1 MRGTVATVLT
11 VLRQRRWVG
20 FTLFTVFMLAL
31 FVRLGIWQFGKL
43 VVRRAS
49 NAIVTANQAAA
60 PAPLF
65 SVVASSGPGSV
76 VGARLEW
83 RTVTMSGH
91 WDPAHQVLLRNRTFD
106 SVDGY
111 EVITPLVGPSGPAL
125 LVNRGWIPQGSS
137 SAAPSKVPV
146 PQSGP
151 VTVVAWLRQSQPAH
165 PSGSLPAGQVLAIN
179 AADIGAGTGY
189 PVVDG
194 YAILAKETPTQS
206 GAPTLLP
213 GVVIDDGPYL
223 SYGIQWFLFTGV
235 AVVGWWIFVR
245 KEAETQDEGESQRG
259 DTQIPDRNTPLPD
272 SVRMG

>member
-1 MRGTVATVLT
+1 MLT
-11 VLRQRRWVG
+11 VLRQRRWIG

-43 VVRRAS
+43 SVRRS
-49 NAIVTANQAAA
+49 TNAILTANQAAA

-65 SVVASSGPGSV
+65 SVLSGSGPGAT

-83 RTVTMSGH
+83 RTVTLTGH
-91 WDPAHQVLLRNRTFD
+91 WDAAHQVLLRNRTFD

-111 EVITPLVGPSGPAL
+111 EVITALVPSSGPAL

-137 SAAPSKVPV
+137 SAAPAKVPV
-146 PQSGP
+146 PQSGT
-151 VTVVAWLRQSQPAH
+151 VTVVAWLRQSQPPH
-165 PSGSLPAGQVLAIN
+165 PSSSLPAGQVLAIN
-179 AADIGAGTGY
+179 AAAIGAAAGY
-189 PVVDG
+189 PVLDG
-194 YAILAKETPTQS
+194 YAVLAKETPSQP

-245 KEAETQDEGESQRG
+245 KEAETAQGEADSDGG
-259 DTQIPDRNTPLPD
+259 DAEIPDRGTPLPD